1 MKKTSGVM
9 ETKQTKLEELLR
21 EVKSRISLQNDQR
34 QYSSL
39 TISVAGDLI
48 DSVRKTYEFA
58 KKAHEGQFRADRKTP
73 YITHPRAVAHRLATE
88 FAQYGA
94 TEYGGINF
102 PDSCRYVAFVQA
114 GLLHD
119 VVEDC
124 GIALEEIANNFG
136 NEVSFLVDGMT
147 KVVREKDEK
156 IEADKDATLRKIA
169 AYGFKDPRLFL
180 IKLCDVAHNS
190 SGIADLSEEIQK
202 RFAKYGVEFYAPLA
216 ERLGFEKLAEEIK
229 KLNSKYYEGDGKSIL
244 FKYFG
249 NSGELGE
256 AHTFFHSSEELS

>member
-1 MKKTSGVM
+1 M
-9 ETKQTKLEELLR
+9 ETKQTELEKLLR
-21 EVKSRISLQNDQR
+21 EVKSRISLQNDQK
-34 QYSSL
+34 QHSSL

-48 DSVRKTYEFA
+48 DSVRKTYDFA
-58 KKAHEGQFRADRKTP
+58 EKAHEGQFRADGKNS
-73 YITHPRAVAHRLATE
+73 YITHPLAVAHRLATE
-88 FAQYGA
+88 FEQYGA
-94 TEYGGINF
+94 TEYGGVNS
-102 PDSCRYVAFVQA
+102 PDSCKYVAFVQA

-124 GIALEEIANNFG
+124 GVSLEEIAKDFG
-136 NEVSFLVDGMT
+136 KEVSFLVDGMT

-169 AYGFKDPRLFL
+169 AYGFKDHRLFL

-190 SGIADLSEEIQK
+190 SGIANLSEEKQK

-216 ERLGFEKLAEEIK
+216 ERLGFERLAEEIRE
-229 KLNSKYYEGDGKSIL
+229 LNSKYYKGDGKSIL

-256 AHTFFHSSEELS
+256 AYTFFHSSEELS